1 MKVYNNFS
9 VMKEV
14 KNVVYHSFR
23 KMKIAKE
30 KETRLSIDKL
40 PDLVLFYD
48 FNSTENVISNL
59 LRIQPVRFFKTISFL
74 SKKKKKKENEKS
86 EDRQITSNLHRLFRD
101 IQV

>member
-59 LRIQPVRFFKTISFL
+59 LRIQPVRCSKQYPVDP
-74 SKKKKKKENEKS
+74 KKKKKKENEKS